1 MKRNADAPPTTAG
14 TLLHHQL
21 FLALREQIAS
31 GIYPPG
37 SKIPKEDELCSRF
50 NVSRI
55 TVRRAVSDLQ
65 DLGIVEKQQGRGTFV
80 RNTAS
85 LVRPAMSLSLL
96 DSLNKAAT
104 ETAVEVLTLERKPL
118 PVAIATQLG
127 IAVDEVAMHTVRLR
141 KKDGKPVMVTEA
153 WVIGTHGHK
162 ITRRDLQ
169 KKALFQILMDR
180 GIKFGHAVQE
190 LTAVAA
196 TPAYAQLLNVTIGQP
211 LLRLTRI
218 LFDADQTP
226 VERLTVYV
234 SPERTRFLMSMDAE
248 NIDTS
253 AAGHFS
259 HDLG

>member
-1 MKRNADAPPTTAG
+1 MTRNADVSPPAAG
-14 TLLHHQL
+14 TLLHRQL

-37 SKIPKEDELCSRF
+37 SMIPKEDELCERF
-50 NVSRI
+50 KVSRI

-65 DLGIVEKQQGRGTFV
+65 DLGILEKQQGRGTFV
-80 RNTAS
+80 RNTTS
-85 LVRPAMSLSLL
+85 LVRPAMSLSLM

-118 PVAIATQLG
+118 PLAVATQLG
-127 IAVDEVAMHTVRLR
+127 LAVDEVAMHTVRLR

-153 WVIGTHGHK
+153 WVLGQHGRK

-169 KKALFQILMDR
+169 KKALFQILI
-180 GIKFGHAVQE
+180 GQGVKFGHAVQE

-196 TPAYAQLLNVTIGQP
+196 TPTYAQLLNVAIGQP

-218 LFDADQTP
+218 LFDQNKAP
-226 VERLTVYV
+226 IERLMVYV
-234 SPERTRFLMSMDAE
+234 SPERTRFLMAMDAE